1 MKFPEIEV
9 SKINEWHKM
18 SSAQFIK
25 LLNKSRKLSLKDES
39 EWMIYFNQEQEKAI
53 VLEESINNI
62 DIKFNNSIYKAYS
75 LTSEEIEI
83 IKNY

>member
-1 MKFPEIEV
+1 M
-9 SKINEWHKM
+9 
-18 SSAQFIK
+18 
-25 LLNKSRKLSLKDES
+25 KDES